1 MPQGQGLVVKPGGPI
16 PRGGQF
22 HLSCSVSGAVDP
34 AFIWY
39 KDARY
44 LINATAASRFVKPYV
59 RVVDA
64 VTVGVLVVQEAAEWD
79 NGKFFCR
86 VRGSAK
92 GSDLRVV
99 KTVPGAGGH
108 GSFKQQP
115 CPRPDS

>member
-1 MPQGQGLVVKPGGPI
+1 MKPGGPI

-86 VRGSAK
+86 VRVTMQKVATCES
-92 GSDLRVV
+92 
-99 KTVPGAGGH
+99 
-108 GSFKQQP
+108 
-115 CPRPDS
+115 